1 MRQTKGFTL
10 LELIV
15 VIIIVGI
22 LSVVAVARFQGKS
35 GFAEYA
41 WQKRGIAALRY
52 VQLQAM
58 QDTSTRTS
66 GACYRL
72 NVDNNNNQ
80 FGLPPAADSCSDN
93 IDINRHLASSSGNGE
108 MDNDDVS
115 ILLLDNTNGTING
128 IGFNG
133 LGQPVDNSKNAICTN
148 GCVMRFTDSIDA
160 NVCIESQGFVHA
172 C

>member
-1 MRQTKGFTL
+1 MHKSNGFTL
-10 LELIV
+10 IELIV

-22 LSVVAVARFQGKS
+22 LSVVVAARFQGKS
-35 GFAEYA
+35 GFAEYT

-58 QDTSTRTS
+58 QDTSATNS

-72 NVDNNNNQ
+72 NVDTTNNQ
-80 FGLPPAADSCSDN
+80 FGLPPVADSCSDN

-115 ILLLDNTNGTING
+115 ISLSDNTSGIING

-133 LGQPVDNSKNAICTN
+133 LGQPVDAANNAICVS
-148 GCVMRFTDSIDA
+148 GCTMSFTDSLSA
-160 NVCIESQGFVHA
+160 NICIESQGFVHA